1 VRGHYAIDEENFTIC
16 ETVYEQFGTE
26 MMVANLQ
33 DRSHGYTKLT
43 VGDKVTLVGGVGK
56 LEEVMLHFDA

>member
-1 VRGHYAIDEENFTIC
+1 LFS
-16 ETVYEQFGTE
+16 TVD
-26 MMVANLQ
+26 NLLAGA
-33 DRSHGYTKLT
+33 HGYTKLT